1 MQEQGIRSG
10 TTLELTR
17 KLQNR
22 SVAII
27 GAGAAGLCAGRQFM
41 KAGFDIQIYE
51 VGSKIG
57 GMWCYENDS
66 GLSPAYR
73 TLHINTSRNV
83 TRFRELDF
91 DDDVQFFP
99 DHADMYRY
107 LQKYAEKFDLIPHIR
122 FNARVLDVSPVE
134 NDSRPASV
142 SEPESASESASVSDS
157 STPNWLVTSADG
169 LVQSYDTVIV
179 ASGHLSIPSH
189 VDMFRNDFKG
199 QYLHSSEYR
208 EPAEYAGKRICI
220 VGVGNSACDISG
232 DLCASSRRCVLVART
247 GVIIIPK
254 LLFGIPFTEI
264 TSRLQQAWIPYAV
277 RRRLILFLTWIAHGR
292 IDRLGF
298 KKPETR
304 VHTTSNGTI
313 VTDVAYRRIEIKHG
327 IDSIHGQTI
336 RFSDGTEEE
345 FDVLIA
351 ATGYKIDLPFIS
363 SEMLSFD
370 RNNLELY
377 QRIVAPNLASMYFVG
392 FFNTDTALMKIFE
405 EQLRWILEVETGR
418 AKLPDKEAM
427 EQAIKDR
434 TSWVRANYKDSERH
448 RLEEESVPYIR
459 ALHRSMK
466 LLKRA

>member
-1 MQEQGIRSG
+1 M
-10 TTLELTR
+10 R
-17 KLQNR
+17 KR

-27 GAGAAGLCAGRQFM
+27 GAGAAGLCAGRHFK

-83 TRFRELDF
+83 TRFREMDF

-107 LQKYAEKFDLIPHIR
+107 LQKYAEKFDLIPDIR
-122 FNARVLDVSPVE
+122 FNARVLEVTPVE
-134 NDSRPASV
+134 SGSRRASPP
-142 SEPESASESASVSDS
+142 EPESELESVSDES
-157 STPNWLVTSADG
+157 MSNWLVTSADG
-169 LVQSYDTVIV
+169 SAQSYDVVIV

-189 VDMFRNDFKG
+189 VDMFRNDFTG

-208 EPAEYAGKRICI
+208 EPAEFAGKRICI

-232 DLCASSRRCVLVART
+232 DLCASSSRCVLVART

-277 RRRLILFLTWIAHGR
+277 RRRLILLLTWVAHGR
-292 IDRLGF
+292 IDKLGF

-327 IDSIHGQTI
+327 IDSINDQTI

-363 SEMLSFD
+363 SELLSFD
-370 RNNLELY
+370 KNNLALY

-405 EQLRWILEVETGR
+405 EQLRWILEIETGR
-418 AKLPDKEAM
+418 AKLPDRDTM
-427 EQAIKDR
+427 EQAINER
-434 TSWVRANYKDSERH
+434 TSWVRGNYKDSERH

-466 LLKRA
+466 LLRNS